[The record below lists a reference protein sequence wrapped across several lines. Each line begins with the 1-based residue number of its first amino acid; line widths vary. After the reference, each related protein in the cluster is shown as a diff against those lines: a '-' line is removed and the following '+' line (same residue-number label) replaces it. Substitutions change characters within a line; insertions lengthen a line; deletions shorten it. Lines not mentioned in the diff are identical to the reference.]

1 VSNLLEAAF
10 FSSATTHPFSII
22 STVGVR
28 HVSQV
33 RLPDPQFEAFLK
45 QLPVLPNEVL
55 VEAKGMVAGLQ
66 ARGLLK
72 PILFEDV
79 LNELRSRPLAEPEM
93 IACLTWWLNLDQT
106 GDDSN
111 LLRIRTELLNAAVLT
126 TGTPGGSDERII
138 PLASISKIVN
148 TKHVGAFIP
157 ADGPIPRFVLP
168 LSVSKRFPSES
179 LTKAFP
185 WTELSMLDWLRHITN
200 RAVTEA
206 DVTYDLNRSAPWAER
221 VLTMLSR
228 AWPSMSKPTQGEVK
242 DLLKDKT
249 CIPTSHG
256 LRVPDQSYFA
266 NVNLFPDLSIV
277 TMPSGLFVKGALEKV
292 LQELGV
298 RKHVELQIV
307 FDRCV

>member
-1 VSNLLEAAF
+1 
-10 FSSATTHPFSII
+10 
-22 STVGVR
+22 
-28 HVSQV
+28 V

-93 IACLTWWLNLDQT
+93 IACLNWWLNLDQR

-126 TGTPGGSDERII
+126 TGTPGGPDERII
-138 PLASISKIVN
+138 PLASISKIIN
-148 TKHVGAFIP
+148 TKHVGTFIP
-157 ADGPIPRFVLP
+157 ADGPIPTLVLP
-168 LSVSKRFPSES
+168 LSVSKRFSPES
-179 LTKAFP
+179 LIKAFP
-185 WTELSMLDWLRHITN
+185 WTELSILDWLRHITSH
-200 RAVTEA
+200 AVTEA
-206 DVTYDLNRSAPWAER
+206 DVAYDLNRSAPWAER

-228 AWPSMSKPTQGEVK
+228 AWPSMSKPTQVEVK
-242 DLLKDKT
+242 ELLKDKT